1 MAEYD
6 EIKNRIQNI
15 KDKRNGIL
23 RNKETGEIIAKTPD
37 KLPPLRKG
45 FVRVVHQTR
54 SDCMDGLIDN
64 GLIYNRNYAN
74 KNDTR
79 AGNYT
84 DVGFMTYAF
93 TEDSFWESLT
103 KEGVC
108 HRNSD
113 IKAIFDMPIKE
124 YEAHCQYLLGPHL
137 NGTLSRGYLVGA
149 IPNYGTENLRLTL
162 PEMEKMKQ
170 KSLANPLSQKPY
182 ETPNWKEDL
191 ALAWENLRQ
200 ANENTDDDLFGHY
213 PPVNENNLSLNNKE
227 PSEPSTKKEENI
239 NWDDEWDAWNDE
251 DSSAQ
256 KEEQNL
262 SALIPQIIQ
271 RKKINY

>member
-1 MAEYD
+1 MAKHD
-6 EIKNRIQNI
+6 EIKKRLQNI

-113 IKAIFDMPIKE
+113 TKAIFDMPVQE

-149 IPNYGTENLRLTL
+149 IPNYGTENLRLTQ

-182 ETPNWKEDL
+182 ETPNWKEYL
-191 ALAWENLRQ
+191 ALAWENLKQ
-200 ANENTDDDLFGHY
+200 ANENAEDNLFGHY
-213 PPVNENNLSLNNKE
+213 ISENDETSLSNNEE
-227 PSEPSTKKEENI
+227 HSELPTKKEENI
-239 NWDDEWDAWNDE
+239 NWVDEWGDWTDE
-251 DSSAQ
+251 NLSSQ
-256 KEEQNL
+256 KKEEQISFIL
-262 SALIPQIIQ
+262 ASQMIQ
-271 RKKINY
+271 RKK